1 MSGSVSEFVANDRLT
16 LVKSDRRMRNKYQVM
31 RVVHSMS
38 RWGEGREMRWRT
50 LVTLAVSVV
59 ALPAI
64 LAGCSSS
71 STTSTSSTG
80 SGSPI
85 TLALITSITGPSAPE
100 TATSPAGFLA
110 RIALQNAEGG
120 VNGHKIVPLVIDDQ
134 SNPLQVVTAVQS
146 AIAKGA
152 FGIVSASELFFLA
165 AKYPQM
171 AGLPVTGSYTD
182 GQEWGEQPYTNMFAS
197 DLGSVD
203 PTIPINTLEGS
214 ILKQTGGT
222 VLGSYGYSI
231 SPTSSREAV
240 ATAHS
245 FQHAGGKIGVI
256 NTTLAFG
263 SEDFTSI
270 ALTAKQAHVDAIFPT
285 MIDASNF
292 ALATALKQ
300 AGVTI
305 KSAVYATGYDQS
317 AITSPAWPYL
327 QGGYFLSIYR
337 PFSLPNAGTEQ
348 MAAAL
353 QKYQG
358 FSKTQFPTLFQY
370 ETWAGADLMI
380 QGLQLA
386 GPNPTHAAVIKD
398 LRGITDY
405 TANGLLPKPIDYS
418 TIFGHDPAQ
427 QCVWVLQA
435 QKDGFVP
442 TSSQPTCGTD
452 IPGTSTVNST
462 S

>member
-1 MSGSVSEFVANDRLT
+1 
-16 LVKSDRRMRNKYQVM
+16 
-31 RVVHSMS
+31 
-38 RWGEGREMRWRT
+38 MRWRT
-50 LVTLAVSVV
+50 LVPLAVAVV
-59 ALPAI
+59 ALPAM

-71 STTSTSSTG
+71 SATSSSSADT
-80 SGSPI
+80 GSPI
-85 TLALITSITGPSAPE
+85 TLALITSITGLSAPE
-100 TATSPAGFLA
+100 TASAPAGFLA
-110 RIALQNAEGG
+110 RIALQNSEGG

-134 SNPLQVVTAVQS
+134 SNPNETVTAVQS
-146 AIAKGA
+146 AMAKGA
-152 FGIVSASELFFLA
+152 FGIVSATALFFVA
-165 AKYPQM
+165 AKYPQQ
-171 AGLPVTGSYTD
+171 AGIPVTGSYSD
-182 GQEWGEQPYTNMFAS
+182 GPEWGQQPYTNMFAS
-197 DLGSVD
+197 DLGSLD
-203 PTIPINTLEGS
+203 PTLPVNTHEGS

-231 SPTSSREAV
+231 SPASSREAV

-256 NTTLAFG
+256 DTSLAFG
-263 SEDFTSI
+263 SEDFSSV
-270 ALTAKQAHVDAIFPT
+270 ALTARQAHVDAIFPT
-285 MIDASNF
+285 MIDSSNF

-300 AGVTI
+300 AGVKI
-305 KSAVYATGYDQS
+305 KSAVYASGYSTD
-317 AITSPAWPYL
+317 AITSPAWPNL
-327 QGGYFLSIYR
+327 QGGYFLALFR

-353 QKYQG
+353 QKYQN

-370 ETWAGADLMI
+370 ESWAGADLMI
-380 QGLQLA
+380 QGLHLA
-386 GPNPTHAAVIKD
+386 GPNPTHAAVIKS

-435 QKDGFVP
+435 HKSGFVP
-442 TSSQPTCGTD
+442 LSSQPTCGTD
-452 IPGTSTVNST
+452 IPGTSTVKST